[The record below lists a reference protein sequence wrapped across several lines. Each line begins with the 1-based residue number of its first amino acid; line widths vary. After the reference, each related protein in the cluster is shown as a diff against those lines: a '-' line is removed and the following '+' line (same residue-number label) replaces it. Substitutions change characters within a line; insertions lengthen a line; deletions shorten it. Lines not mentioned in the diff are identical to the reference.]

1 MLNGSVLKV
10 VRSPANVCWH
20 IKLNGTLLETA
31 PTKRAADV
39 VAANMNKVMKGWK
52 V

>member
-1 MLNGSVLKV
+1 MLTDSVLKV
-10 VRSPANVCWH
+10 VRSPAKVCWH
-20 IKLNGTLLETA
+20 IKLNGVMLETA
-31 PTKRAADV
+31 PTKKAADV